1 MTYELDKEVL
11 LATDSAR
18 LKVLTDFVMG
28 LTNVP
33 EDDVINGATLR
44 EMARKAMGDSIDAG
58 RQAFYRGSVG

>member
-28 LTNVP
+28 LTKVP

-44 EMARKAMGDSIDAG
+44 EQALAAMQESIEAG
-58 RQAFYRGSVG
+58 RQAFYQGSMG